1 MQGCCRRGGGAGRAP
16 VAAPWEEL
24 IGEAYLTL
32 RCAILDGVSSYRGGG
47 AWGTHQGGS
56 SADGELQ
63 SRACGSEAQALIFG
77 DGGGELQGAA
87 HNEAGQNGCG
97 ASCRA
102 PTSVCW
108 SLRSFSRGAAMKRA
122 T

>member
-1 MQGCCRRGGGAGRAP
+1 

-32 RCAILDGVSSYRGGG
+32 RFAILDGVSSYRGSE

-56 SADGELQ
+56 SAGGELR
-63 SRACGSEAQALIFG
+63 SRACGNEAQVLIFG

-87 HNEAGQNGCG
+87 YNEARPNGCG

-102 PTSVCW
+102 PTSGCW